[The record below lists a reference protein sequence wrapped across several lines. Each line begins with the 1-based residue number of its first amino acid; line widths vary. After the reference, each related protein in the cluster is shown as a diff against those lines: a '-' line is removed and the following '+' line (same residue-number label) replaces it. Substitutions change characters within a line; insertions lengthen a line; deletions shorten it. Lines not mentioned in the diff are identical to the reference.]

1 MVAKKTTTNKSTNC
15 QNINS
20 LMAQQTNT
28 STQINDMLNKAI
40 TTISV
45 SPESQRQ
52 KKMNKLEQKYLDAQT
67 NLQTAPVQLE
77 TSKKN
82 YYVYKVGETNYNNM
96 EEQELQQQADLI
108 TQQIANKFNE
118 ETNNAYLM
126 NSYYNIEVINSA
138 NTIELY
144 EEYLKKNADLEKSI
158 KELHGDVLTND
169 RKTYYENDAIDNVK
183 LWHKFFKICYYILV
197 AAYVISIF
205 VSTSEMSRV
214 KQIVIAIILAVYPFI
229 IDPIVK
235 WLYSMYLSLK
245 NNAPSNVYMKL

>member
-1 MVAKKTTTNKSTNC
+1 MVEKKNTTNKSANT

-28 STQINDMLNKAI
+28 STQINDMLNQSLAAI
-40 TTISV
+40 TV
-45 SPESQRQ
+45 NPESQRQ
-52 KKMNKLEQKYLDAQT
+52 QTLNNLEQNYLDAQT

-77 TSKKN
+77 TTKKN

-96 EEQELQQQADLI
+96 QEQEVQQQADLI

-118 ETNNAYLM
+118 ETNNAHLM
-126 NSYYNIEVINSA
+126 NSYYNTEVINSA

-214 KQIVIAIILAVYPFI
+214 KQVVIAIILAVYPFI

-235 WLYSMYLSLK
+235 WLYSMYLSLE